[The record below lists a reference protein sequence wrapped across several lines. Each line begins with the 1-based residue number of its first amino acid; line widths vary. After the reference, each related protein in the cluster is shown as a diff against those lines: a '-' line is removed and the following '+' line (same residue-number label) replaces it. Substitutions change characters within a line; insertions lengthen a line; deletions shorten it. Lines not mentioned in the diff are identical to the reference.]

1 MKRNVHFVIKKGI
14 SNGTVGHSPGPSARP
29 KPPGR
34 ETPEARQPPPATE
47 VVIGEGAVAGKTP
60 KAEAEVAEAEAAEV
74 QVGLLIRL
82 LLTPEQGIRFP
93 TPQEGVVQY
102 QDQALGR
109 KTSDPGHKQHPD
121 RTALR

>member
-1 MKRNVHFVIKKGI
+1 MRRNVRFATEVAM
-14 SNGTVGHSPGPSARP
+14 SNEIVGHSPGPSARP

-34 ETPEARQPPPATE
+34 EAPEARQPPPATE
-47 VVIGEGAVAGKTP
+47 VVIGEGAAAGETP

-109 KTSDPGHKQHPD
+109 KTSNPGHKQHPHC
-121 RTALR
+121 TALR